1 MSVSPLDT
9 ETMEPRETANH
20 SDPTQADDELGAQNS
35 VKYKDLE
42 KKKNQIKKQTKEDNK
57 IKLHKIFMWI
67 YLQVLI
73 CIFFFF

>member
-35 VKYKDLE
+35 VIYKDFE
-42 KKKNQIKKQTKEDNK
+42 KKEKKSNK
-57 IKLHKIFMWI
+57 KTN
-67 YLQVLI
+67 
-73 CIFFFF
+73 

>member
-35 VKYKDLE
+35 VIYKDFE
-42 KKKNQIKKQTKEDNK
+42 KKRKKKSNKKNKLRKITK
-57 IKLHKIFMWI
+57 
-67 YLQVLI
+67 
-73 CIFFFF
+73 